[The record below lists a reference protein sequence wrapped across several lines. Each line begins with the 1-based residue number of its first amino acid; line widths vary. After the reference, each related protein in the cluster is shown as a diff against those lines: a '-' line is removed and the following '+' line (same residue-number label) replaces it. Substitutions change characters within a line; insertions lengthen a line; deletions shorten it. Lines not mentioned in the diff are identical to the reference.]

1 MPPEFKTGDTAPVI
15 TGTVTDANGP
25 VNISSYASLRF
36 IAVSPARVN
45 PITGAAVK
53 LDDGSPGLRGR
64 WSYQFGVTDLDT
76 AGDYQVEIEGT
87 RSDSKIQTFP
97 NNKTRNPTFTITA
110 DLD

>member
-25 VNISSYASLRF
+25 VNIFSYTSLRF
-36 IAVSPARVN
+36 IAVSPSRVL

-53 LDDGSPGLRGR
+53 IDDGTVPLRGK
-64 WSYQFGVTDLDT
+64 WSYQFGPTDLDT
-76 AGDYQVEIEGT
+76 AGDSEVEIEGT
-87 RSDSKIQTFP
+87 RADSKIQTFP
-97 NNKTRNPTFTITA
+97 NAKSRNPHFTVSA

>member
-25 VNISSYASLRF
+25 VNISSYVSLRF

-53 LDDGSPGLRGR
+53 IDDGTVPLRGK
-64 WSYQFGVTDLDT
+64 WSYQFGTTDLDT
-76 AGDYQVEIEGT
+76 AGDYTVEIEGT
-87 RSDSKIQTFP
+87 RADSKIQTFP
-97 NNKTRNPTFTITA
+97 NNKARNPTFTVTA

>member
-36 IAVSPARVN
+36 IAVSPARLT
-45 PITGAAVK
+45 PITGTATK
-53 LDDGSPGLRGR
+53 IDDGTVPLRGK
-64 WSYQFGVTDLDT
+64 WSYAFGTTDIDT
-76 AGDYQVEIEGT
+76 VGTYEVEIEGV
-87 RSDSKIQTFP
+87 RGDGKIQTFP
-97 NNKTRNPTFTITA
+97 NAKTRNPTFTVSA